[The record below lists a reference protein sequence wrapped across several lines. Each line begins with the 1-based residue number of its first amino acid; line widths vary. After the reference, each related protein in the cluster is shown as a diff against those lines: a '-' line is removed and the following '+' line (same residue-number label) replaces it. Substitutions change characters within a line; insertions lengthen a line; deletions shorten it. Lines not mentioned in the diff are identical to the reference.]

1 MSNISAYRASILHCL
16 RDPGDDND
24 SLVSLASGAV
34 EYFEDGLLLV
44 VDGYVDFVGPANEM
58 LKTLPSNVQVIDYRN
73 QLIIPGLIDCHVHYP
88 QVDIIASY
96 GERLLDWL
104 EKYAYPAERRF
115 VDANYAK
122 EIAEHFVQ
130 ELLRNG
136 TTTACVFATVHPQS
150 VDAIFEAA
158 SDVGMRLISG
168 KVLMDRNCPED
179 LRDNPRTAYE
189 QSRQLID
196 KWHGHGRL
204 SYAVTP
210 RFAITSSEKQ
220 LREAGRL
227 LNEYPDVYLH
237 THLAENEEEVEQVA
251 RQFPWSRSYLD
262 VYENFELLRERSIFA
277 HCIHLNDDDR
287 KQMANKGAAIAF
299 CPSSNLFLGS
309 GLFDFHAAR
318 QCNVRVGAGSDVGG
332 GTSLSMLRTLGDG
345 YKVLQLRGEKLTP
358 FGAFYLA
365 TLGAAKALYL
375 DDRIGS
381 FEKGKEADFIVLDP
395 ARIDMLQRGGGENA
409 ISNRLFAMFFLGD
422 NRVVREVYLMG
433 QARRPLRQAELAQR
447 ITELQQ

>member
-1 MSNISAYRASILHCL
+1 MSNTSAYRASILHCL
-16 RDPGDDND
+16 RDPGDDNEP
-24 SLVSLASGAV
+24 LASGAV
-34 EYFEDGLLLV
+34 EYFEDGLLV
-44 VDGYVDFVGPANEM
+44 VDDGYIDFIGPASDT
-58 LKTLPSNVQVIDYRN
+58 LKTLPSNVPVIDYRD

-104 EKYAYPAERRF
+104 EKYAYPAERKF
-115 VDANYAK
+115 VDDNYAK
-122 EIAEHFVQ
+122 AVAEFFVQ

-150 VDAIFEAA
+150 VEAIFEAA
-158 SDVGMRLISG
+158 SKVGMRLISG

-179 LRDNPRTAYE
+179 LRDNPQTAYR
-189 QSRQLID
+189 QSRLLIE
-196 KWHGHGRL
+196 KWHGHERL

-210 RFAITSSEKQ
+210 RFALTSSEKQ

-277 HCIHLNDDDR
+277 HCIHLNDDER

-309 GLFDFHAAR
+309 GLFDLHAAR
-318 QCNVRVGAGSDVGG
+318 QCNVRLGVGSDVGG
-332 GTSLSMLRTLGDG
+332 GTSLNMLRTLGDG

-375 DDRIGS
+375 DDKIGS
-381 FEKGKEADFIVLDP
+381 FGKGKEADFIVLDP
-395 ARIDMLQRGGGENA
+395 ARIDLLQRRRGENA
-409 ISNRLFAMFFLGD
+409 IGNRLFAMFYLGD
-422 NRVVREVYLMG
+422 DRIVREAFVMG
-433 QARRPLRQAELAQR
+433 QARRPMHPSEMA
-447 ITELQQ
+447 